1 MATTQLP
8 SILTS
13 LEIPFVTCVSVPV
26 IRHGSM
32 KSLCPSVSWRA
43 EGRVE
48 ATTSCRNDVSKKR
61 RKIVYSKNL
70 VGVKIRYV
78 LLQAFRFWA
87 FKINLMSLLH

>member
-32 KSLCPSVSWRA
+32 KSLCLSVSWRA
-43 EGRVE
+43 TR
-48 ATTSCRNDVSKKR
+48 ATRE
-61 RKIVYSKNL
+61 L
-70 VGVKIRYV
+70 VGYDAWEEKGGKMLREM
-78 LLQAFRFWA
+78 LF
-87 FKINLMSLLH
+87 S